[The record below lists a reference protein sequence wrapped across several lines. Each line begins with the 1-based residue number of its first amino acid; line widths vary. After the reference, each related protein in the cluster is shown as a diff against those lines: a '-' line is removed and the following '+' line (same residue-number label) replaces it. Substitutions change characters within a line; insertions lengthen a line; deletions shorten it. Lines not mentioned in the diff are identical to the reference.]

1 MWVFYGHKNRST
13 QRIKPRNRILWLA
26 IQIIMHR
33 PSKYTDPFFDAGEFR
48 RYMLTF
54 PFDKLPF
61 IDPLVCG
68 VNRRFPAL
76 LSASIHVLFYQKKQ
90 VHTDLYMKFNFQ
102 VFHTWSLRTSI
113 LTQKRV
119 KLRTFVKFKRNG
131 VCLDTLLFEGTPG
144 ISEKET
150 TKNFD
155 FLVSWHRSTS
165 HRISKND
172 NNPLSS
178 VFV

>member
-1 MWVFYGHKNRST
+1 MVHVYYLYLISVYISFKQVYLSDNIIFCRLMWVFYGHKNRST

-76 LSASIHVLFYQKKQ
+76 LSASIHVLFLSKKNKSTLTYIWTLISKSFT
-90 VHTDLYMKFNFQ
+90 HGLWELAY
-102 VFHTWSLRTSI
+102 SLR
-113 LTQKRV
+113 K
-119 KLRTFVKFKRNG
+119 G
-131 VCLDTLLFEGTPG
+131 
-144 ISEKET
+144 
-150 TKNFD
+150 
-155 FLVSWHRSTS
+155 
-165 HRISKND
+165 
-172 NNPLSS
+172 
-178 VFV
+178 